1 MLREDTV
8 ITANP
13 HQRADND
20 FDDEQTRAGHRPKFI
35 QSRTDAAIAAIG
47 SGAPPAPRG
56 WEGPQPRLRVVAEPP
71 QTMTEIPSAAGARR
85 RPGMPPA
92 PPSRARRGSAPPPAV
107 APPAAPAGK
116 KSIMPIPEPCFE
128 PSVVAEMPRPP
139 MPQPTAQPEPIAQAD
154 IVAQGKVIVMF
165 GCRGGAGSTTLAV
178 NTAATLAR
186 AGKRVCVV
194 DLDLQLGD
202 VFVALDLP
210 PDTSI
215 AALAREASTIDAAAL
230 VRRLARHDSGIYA
243 ISQTGHLDDVDP
255 QLSERMPALMST
267 LCDHFDYVIV
277 DGVRDFDDCA
287 LAALDMA
294 DTIALVMSQDV
305 ASVRRARRAVQIF
318 RQLGYG
324 DGKLRLVL
332 NRARRGARV
341 DEAEV
346 ARALGLQVGA
356 RVRND
361 YKRAVRAMDDG
372 ALLGDVARGSGIA
385 SDLAALAANLSGTRT
400 APPRRGFLA
409 RFRKGGK

>member
-13 HQRADND
+13 HHCADNQLD
-20 FDDEQTRAGHRPKFI
+20 GEETRAEHRPKFI

-47 SGAPPAPRG
+47 IGAPPAPRG
-56 WEGPQPRLRVVAEPP
+56 WEAKQPRLRVIAEPP
-71 QTMTEIPSAAGARR
+71 P
-85 RPGMPPA
+85 
-92 PPSRARRGSAPPPAV
+92 V
-107 APPAAPAGK
+107 PAGK
-116 KSIMPIPEPCFE
+116 KAIMPIPAPCFE
-128 PSVVAEMPRPP
+128 PSVVAAMPL
-139 MPQPTAQPEPIAQAD
+139 QPAAQPEPEPGAQAD
-154 IVAQGKVIVMF
+154 ATAQGKVIVMF

-202 VFVALDLP
+202 VFVALDLS

-243 ISQTGHLDDVDP
+243 ITQTGHLDDVDP
-255 QLSERMPALMST
+255 QLAERMPALMST
-267 LCDHFDYVIV
+267 LCDHFDYVVV

-294 DTIALVMSQDV
+294 DSVALVMTQDV

-332 NRARRGARV
+332 NRASRRARV
-341 DEAEV
+341 DEGEIS
-346 ARALGLQVGA
+346 RALGLPVGA

-361 YKRAVRAMDDG
+361 FKRATRAMDDG

-385 SDLAALAANLSGTRT
+385 SDLAALAANLGGTRT
-400 APPRRGFLA
+400 AEPARRGLLA
-409 RFRKGGK
+409 RFRKGGR

>member
-13 HQRADND
+13 HHRADDD
-20 FDDEQTRAGHRPKFI
+20 FDDEKTRAGRRPKFI

-56 WEGPQPRLRVVAEPP
+56 WQAQQPRLRVIAEPP
-71 QTMTEIPSAAGARR
+71 QTMAAVPSAAARR
-85 RPGMPPA
+85 PPPAPPA
-92 PPSRARRGSAPPPAV
+92 PPSRARRGSSPPP
-107 APPAAPAGK
+107 APAGK
-116 KSIMPIPEPCFE
+116 KAIMPIPEPCFE
-128 PSVVAEMPRPP
+128 PSVVAEMPLPP
-139 MPQPTAQPEPIAQAD
+139 AAPPADAQPEPSAQAD
-154 IVAQGKVIVMF
+154 AAAQGKVIVMF

-178 NTAATLAR
+178 NTAANLAR

-202 VFVALDLP
+202 VFVALDLA

-255 QLSERMPALMST
+255 QLAERMPALMST

-324 DGKLRLVL
+324 DAKLRLVL

-341 DEAEV
+341 DDAEV
-346 ARALGLQVGA
+346 ARALGLAVGA

-385 SDLAALAANLSGTRT
+385 SDLAALAANLGGTRT
-400 APPRRGFLA
+400 APAARRGFLS
-409 RFRKGGK
+409 RFRKGGR